1 MDNTNLINL
10 LYQTNPWWED
20 KKFTFKLKERPEY
33 LTPILER
40 RNNLINILIGA
51 RRVGKTFILKSIINK
66 LLLNNIA
73 ISNILYISCD
83 AIEIKE
89 NGIKKIIDIYMNK
102 FGLKIND
109 IIYVFLDEIQEIPNW
124 QSDVKYFYDNLNI
137 KFYLTGSSSL
147 ILSNQTSK
155 LTGRFILQ
163 HILPLSFNEY
173 LLFTKQTLL
182 KTDKY
187 NNKILEKYLQ
197 TGGYPEYVLF
207 NDKGYLM
214 DAVESTL
221 YRELLGVYGIR
232 NPILLRNLL
241 EYLSD
246 KITNYVSA
254 NKIRQDLKIDDRTA
268 KFYLQYLQ
276 DIYLIFPVYK
286 EGKSYR
292 ISRGSV
298 PKYYFSDTGILNM
311 FSLNPKIG
319 QLAENAVFLHLMR
332 KEKNKQF
339 NLIFY
344 ENINNIEVDF
354 KLDNRIYEVKFR
366 DGTMDEDL
374 IKYQVIDD
382 KITFIVKE
390 NYSKFHNILPQHEQ
404 IKLYEFLSN

>member
-1 MDNTNLINL
+1 
-10 LYQTNPWWED
+10 
-20 KKFTFKLKERPEY
+20 
-33 LTPILER
+33 
-40 RNNLINILIGA
+40 
-51 RRVGKTFILKSIINK
+51 
-66 LLLNNIA
+66 
-73 ISNILYISCD
+73 
-83 AIEIKE
+83 
-89 NGIKKIIDIYMNK
+89 
-102 FGLKIND
+102 
-109 IIYVFLDEIQEIPNW
+109 
-124 QSDVKYFYDNLNI
+124 
-137 KFYLTGSSSL
+137 
-147 ILSNQTSK
+147 
-155 LTGRFILQ
+155 
-163 HILPLSFNEY
+163 
-173 LLFTKQTLL
+173 
-182 KTDKY
+182 
-187 NNKILEKYLQ
+187 
-197 TGGYPEYVLF
+197 
-207 NDKGYLM
+207 M